1 MKKTLLLATVATVAF
16 TMNANAGVLTPYV
29 SAKLSAAKLDVNQS
43 SREIM
48 PGGAQEVTRVIRNFQ
63 SYDDSKRVWGTSF
76 AAGVSYGLEGGA
88 IRTEL
93 EWQRNTA
100 ARMNNTYA
108 VYHDDGEA
116 YSSRDK
122 IKTHAYMLNAYYD
135 FDTCTKF
142 TPYVGA
148 GIGLAKTK
156 IAHHG
161 TMIDEFDMFRAEG
174 TAKHTGIA
182 WQIGAGIAYALN
194 DNVSV
199 DVGYRYID
207 YGKFK
212 DSSLEDRGPD
222 EVTLSRTSY
231 ETTANELY
239 AGLRYSF

>member
-16 TMNANAGVLTPYV
+16 AMNANAGVLTPYV
-29 SAKLSAAKLDVNQS
+29 SAKLSAAQLDVNQS

-48 PGGAQEVTRVIRNFQ
+48 PTQAGAVVTRNFQ

-100 ARMNNTYA
+100 ARMNNT
-108 VYHDDGEA
+108 EA
-116 YSSRDK
+116 TYTGGLGFAETDKTK

-156 IAHHG
+156 IAHAVY
-161 TMIDEFDMFRAEG
+161 DEWKD
-174 TAKHTGIA
+174 TVKHTGIA

-212 DSSLEDRGPD
+212 DSLVHEDLG
-222 EVTLSRTSY
+222 LLRTSY

>member
-16 TMNANAGVLTPYV
+16 AMNANAGVLTPYV

-43 SREIM
+43 SRAIVT
-48 PGGAQEVTRVIRNFQ
+48 GTNFGTEVTRNFQ

-100 ARMNNTYA
+100 ARMNNTIASY
-108 VYHDDGEA
+108 DGVGDAETEKT
-116 YSSRDK
+116 K

-156 IAHHG
+156 IARHG
-161 TMIDEFDMFRAEG
+161 EYDGPFMRGGEG
-174 TAKHTGIA
+174 TVKHTGIA

-212 DSSLEDRGPD
+212 DSLIFDHGSF
-222 EVTLSRTSY
+222 RTSY

>member
-16 TMNANAGVLTPYV
+16 AMNASAGVLTPYV
-29 SAKLSAAKLDVNQS
+29 SAKLSAAKLDVNTS
-43 SREIM
+43 GRSVYADAMVEKSLK
-48 PGGAQEVTRVIRNFQ
+48 N
-63 SYDDSKRVWGTSF
+63 YDDSKRVWGTSF

-100 ARMNNTYA
+100 ARLHYTDVIYA
-108 VYHDDGEA
+108 GADSEVEHT
-116 YSSRDK
+116 SKTK

-156 IAHHG
+156 IANMEYG
-161 TMIDEFDMFRAEG
+161 GFRWFDKSTE
-174 TAKHTGIA
+174 KHTGIA

-207 YGKFK
+207 YGKF
-212 DSSLEDRGPD
+212 D
-222 EVTLSRTSY
+222 VTTSGGRWQGMGFDRTSH

>member
-16 TMNANAGVLTPYV
+16 AMNANAGVLTPYV

-48 PGGAQEVTRVIRNFQ
+48 DANGLTVNREFSN
-63 SYDDSKRVWGTSF
+63 YDSSKRVWGTSF

-100 ARMNNTYA
+100 ARMNNTSVWYA
-108 VYHDDGEA
+108 GGLGNVDET
-116 YSSRDK
+116 SKTK

-156 IAHHG
+156 IANMVYG
-161 TMIDEFDMFRAEG
+161 GGFVKSTE
-174 TAKHTGIA
+174 KHTGIA

-207 YGKFK
+207 YGKF
-212 DSSLEDRGPD
+212 DVSSIFDNGSFRA
-222 EVTLSRTSY
+222 SY

>member
-16 TMNANAGVLTPYV
+16 AMNANAGVLTPYV

-43 SREIM
+43 RRGIM
-48 PGGAQEVTRVIRNFQ
+48 PTQAGTEVTRNFQ

-100 ARMNNTYA
+100 ARMNNTTARY
-108 VYHDDGEA
+108 YGE
-116 YSSRDK
+116 RDAWTSKTK

-156 IAHHG
+156 IARHG
-161 TMIDEFDMFRAEG
+161 EYDGPFMEGGEG
-174 TAKHTGIA
+174 TVKHTGIA

-212 DSSLEDRGPD
+212 DSSLQDFGPA
-222 EVTLSRTSY
+222 EVGLSRTSY

>member
-16 TMNANAGVLTPYV
+16 AMNANAGVLTPYV

-43 SREIM
+43 GRAIETGM
-48 PGGAQEVTRVIRNFQ
+48 NVGTEVTRSFQ

-108 VYHDDGEA
+108 HYYGEGDGEA
-116 YSSRDK
+116 GTSKTK

-156 IAHHG
+156 IARHG
-161 TMIDEFDMFRAEG
+161 DTYDGPFMGGEG
-174 TAKHTGIA
+174 TVKHTGIA

-212 DSSLEDRGPD
+212 DSLVDEDWGIY
-222 EVTLSRTSY
+222 RTSY